1 VSTDRERPSGLRVIA
16 ADEDREALDATARL
30 LGELGHEVTA
40 CAVGVQEAAAR
51 IAAEDPDLAV
61 VVLHD
66 DEDHALALIDE
77 ISEYASGPV
86 IALVDR
92 EDPGFISA
100 AADRGLDAVARP
112 GDREAIQSAI
122 ELALRRHAE
131 RRRLAER
138 VDTLESA
145 LERRATI
152 ERAKGIL
159 MERHG
164 IDEREAFERLRT
176 HARSHN
182 QTVVA
187 VASAVAAGHALLRRD
202 PEAD

>member
-1 VSTDRERPSGLRVIA
+1 MNQDGATQALRVLA
-16 ADEDREALDATARL
+16 ADEDRDALDATVRM

-40 CAVGVQEAAAR
+40 CAVAVREAAAR
-51 IAAEDPDLAV
+51 IAADDPDLAV

-66 DEDHALALIDE
+66 DPQHALELIDE

-86 IALVDR
+86 IVLVE
-92 EDPGFISA
+92 EDDPAFVKA
-100 AADRGLDAVARP
+100 AAERGLDAVARP
-112 GDREAIQSAI
+112 DSTEAVQSAI
-122 ELALRRHAE
+122 ELALQRHAE
-131 RRRLAER
+131 RRRLAEQ
-138 VDTLESA
+138 VDKLSSA

-164 IDEREAFERLRT
+164 IGEREAFERLRA

-182 QTVVA
+182 QTVVSVAGA
-187 VASAVAAGHALLRRD
+187 VAEGHALLRRD
-202 PEAD
+202 A

>member
-1 VSTDRERPSGLRVIA
+1 MQGLRILA
-16 ADEDREALDATARL
+16 ADEDREALDQTVRL

-40 CAVGVQEAAAR
+40 CAVGVREAATR
-51 IAAEDPDLAV
+51 IAADDPDLAV

-66 DEDHALALIDE
+66 DPQHALELIDE

-86 IALVDR
+86 IALVDE
-92 EDPGFISA
+92 EDPAFISA
-100 AADRGLDAVARP
+100 AAERGLDAVARP
-112 GDREAIQSAI
+112 DSSEAVQSAI

-131 RRRLAER
+131 RRRLAAQVEQ
-138 VDTLESA
+138 LASA
-145 LERRATI
+145 LDRRATI

-164 IDEREAFERLRT
+164 IGEREAFERLRT

-182 QTVVA
+182 QTVVSVAGA
-187 VASAVAAGHALLRRD
+187 VSEGHALLRRD
-202 PEAD
+202 A

>member
-1 VSTDRERPSGLRVIA
+1 LNQDGATQALRVLA
-16 ADEDREALDATARL
+16 ADEDRDALDATVRM

-40 CAVGVQEAAAR
+40 CAVGVREAAAR
-51 IAAEDPDLAV
+51 IAADDPDLAV

-66 DEDHALALIDE
+66 DPQHALELIDE

-86 IALVDR
+86 IALVE
-92 EDPGFISA
+92 EDDPAFVKA
-100 AADRGLDAVARP
+100 AAERGLDAVARP
-112 GDREAIQSAI
+112 DSTEAVQSAI
-122 ELALRRHAE
+122 ELALQRHAE
-131 RRRLAER
+131 RRRLAEQ
-138 VDTLESA
+138 VDKLSSA

-164 IDEREAFERLRT
+164 IGEREAFERLRA

-182 QTVVA
+182 QTVVSVAGA
-187 VASAVAAGHALLRRD
+187 VAEGHALLRRD
-202 PEAD
+202 A